1 MQPEESLKVNRVKAS
16 LERELLPLEGIN
28 GIGVA
33 RSTDGELFI
42 TVLVR
47 SITPELLRMIPQRR
61 EDVEIKIKEVGEIRA
76 L

>member
-1 MQPEESLKVNRVKAS
+1 MQQEESLKLNRVRAS
-16 LERELLPLEGIN
+16 LERELLPVDGIN
-28 GIGVA
+28 GIGIA

-47 SITPELLRMIPQRR
+47 RITPELLRMIPQTR
-61 EDVEIKIKEVGEIRA
+61 EGVQVKIKEVGEIRA